1 MFPGEITLHSSI
13 VISGGAIVV
22 LGSTQYQYM
31 LAFRTT
37 YSMEPVEGE
46 FPIYY
51 TAADWAW
58 RDLYEN
64 VVVFQP

>member
-31 LAFRTT
+31 LHSGPLTAWSLLRVN
-37 YSMEPVEGE
+37 SQSIIRLQIGPGE
-46 FPIYY
+46 TFM
-51 TAADWAW
+51 
-58 RDLYEN
+58 RM
-64 VVVFQP
+64 